1 MAMDEITN
9 KENIEVMTVD
19 EAELPS
25 IISSQLDLI
34 AELEE
39 KMNAAIE
46 KGNSAKESAASAKEK
61 SAGAFKKKEAIEALQ
76 SATFDLA
83 EAQASSLDAQ
93 QVLFEY
99 QRQMTEITK
108 YLFGLG
114 CTNISVNR
122 AIIQGLRDGVEGKD
136 SEKFGELAKQHM
148 LTLIKQLKAQED
160 IQNKTTNLS
169 VHLKE
174 HEERLDSQEEKLDR
188 QISAQNKKDSQQD
201 QLIEKKRKAGVVQA
215 EELEKRKQKDK
226 QQDAE
231 LEKQAQ
237 KDAEHDAQLK
247 VREGKDEEH
256 DRQLTEL
263 KETISK
269 LEERVDELE
278 SKKIKINLIYAAI
291 ALGVVATILSV
302 IQFFI

>member
-9 KENIEVMTVD
+9 KENIEVMTVG

-34 AELEE
+34 AELEA
-39 KMNAAIE
+39 KMNAAVE
-46 KGNSAKESAASAKEK
+46 KGNSAKESAASAKER

-76 SATFDLA
+76 SATVDLA
-83 EAQASSLDAQ
+83 EAQMSSLDAQ
-93 QVLFEY
+93 QILFEY

-122 AIIQGLRDGVEGKD
+122 AIIQGLRDGVEGKN

-174 HEERLDSQEEKLDR
+174 HEQRLDSQEEKLDR
-188 QISAQNKKDSQQD
+188 KISEQSKKDSQQD
-201 QLIEKKRKAGVVQA
+201 QLIEKNRKAGAVQA

-226 QQDAE
+226 QQDA
-231 LEKQAQ
+231 
-237 KDAEHDAQLK
+237 QLK
-247 VREGKDEEH
+247 VREEKDEEH
-256 DRQLTEL
+256 DHQLAEL
-263 KETISK
+263 NDMISR
-269 LEERVDELE
+269 LEERVVELE
-278 SKKIKINLIYAAI
+278 NKKIQVNLIYVSV
-291 ALGVVATILSV
+291 ALGAVATILAV